1 MLARALSQCRLFEIP
16 LEVFELSGLLSLD
29 VAENELSTLSPLI
42 ANFSQLQTLHCEENN
57 LKQLPVRRAR
67 VCVCVRLSVSLSI
80 SLSLSVCVCVC
91 DSISLCHSVSQVR
104 RSPRTTSLSGT
115 RRSWRR

>member
-1 MLARALSQCRLFEIP
+1 MLARSLSQCRLFEIP

-57 LKQLPVRRAR
+57 LKQLPVRRAATPDR
-67 VCVCVRLSVSLSI
+67 VFP
-80 SLSLSVCVCVC
+80 
-91 DSISLCHSVSQVR
+91 
-104 RSPRTTSLSGT
+104 SPAHCLAPN
-115 RRSWRR
+115 